1 MRSLKAQY
9 YHRRVKAEFYLKEI
23 SGRRLLSTR
32 LDCCKSQYPRASRGR
47 ASSSSSKHPLIHVS
61 IKFISSPVRP
71 FSSLALSL
79 CVSLCV
85 CGCVNSESNPPGNV
99 VLITEIREREAEWH
113 WKRSKICLPCVH
125 NINFNVNQPLGRWN
139 HSQNRKHPP
148 PPSTTGKLPLL
159 PSTNSYF
166 FLSVSLSLSVPLAFV
181 SSYFVTWTGRQTRCA
196 RTKEGENLC

>member
-9 YHRRVKAEFYLKEI
+9 YHLRVGAEFYLKEI

-61 IKFISSPVRP
+61 IKFISSLVRP
-71 FSSLALSL
+71 FSSLALRL

-99 VLITEIREREAEWH
+99 VLITEIRERE
-113 WKRSKICLPCVH
+113 R
-125 NINFNVNQPLGRWN
+125 GRVTLKEKQN
-139 HSQNRKHPP
+139 LSAVCSQHKFQCE
-148 PPSTTGKLPLL
+148 STTGEMK
-159 PSTNSYF
+159 SFT
-166 FLSVSLSLSVPLAFV
+166 
-181 SSYFVTWTGRQTRCA
+181 
-196 RTKEGENLC
+196 E